1 MDYYLIQEFAG
12 FFQKTRSDDDRN
24 VFNEERPK
32 TKPDRTQSLK
42 KKLKTYLQL
51 KPFNEIMVNLMM
63 VNVIVFNVI
72 MVNVIM
78 VSVVVVKVIM
88 VNVMMVNVIMANVI
102 MVNAILFDPID
113 RVF

>member
-1 MDYYLIQEFAG
+1 MIQEFAG
-12 FFQKTRSDDDRN
+12 FLQKTRSDDDWN
-24 VFNEERPK
+24 VFDEERPK
-32 TKPDRTQSLK
+32 TKPNRTQSLK

-51 KPFNEIMVNLMM
+51 KPFNEIMVN
-63 VNVIVFNVI
+63 I
-72 MVNVIM
+72 IM